1 MNNIKKRLE
10 ELKKNLSNAWWNYW
24 NYQGTPLRDDIE
36 KWWLNKISTS
46 ITQAIVEER
55 ERVRG
60 VIRNM
65 PAITRSEAENENC
78 VNMDDLL
85 ESLDKPLT

>member
-1 MNNIKKRLE
+1 MINTDKMLE
-10 ELKKNLSNAWWNYW
+10 EFDKMFPNLGATDPKEGWYDAKPEVKAFLTSKI
-24 NYQGTPLRDDIE
+24 YQVV
-36 KWWLNKISTS
+36 S
-46 ITQAIVEER
+46 EEQV
-55 ERVRG
+55 RVRG